1 VPACLARI
9 AVAFLERNRTRQT
22 DDAARN
28 IPSMNMKRLLL
39 AIIVGFLVVFG
50 TDFLIH
56 GLWLMPD
63 YRATQA
69 LWRADAEMQ
78 TRYWWMF
85 FAQFL
90 TVATF
95 VVLWAIGFA
104 RRGSV
109 ALAIGYGLL
118 MGLFQQVWAI
128 IDFVVIPMPG
138 ALAAKWFFA
147 GLIQAVILGLVTFV
161 AYKPAATGP

>member
-1 VPACLARI
+1 
-9 AVAFLERNRTRQT
+9 
-22 DDAARN
+22 
-28 IPSMNMKRLLL
+28 MNMKRLLL
-39 AIIVGFLVVFG
+39 AIIVGFIVVFG

-63 YRATQA
+63 YRATQT
-69 LWRADAEMQ
+69 LWRTDAEMQ

-90 TVATF
+90 TVVTF
-95 VVLWAIGFA
+95 VLLWAIGFA

-109 ALAIGYGLL
+109 GLAIGFGLL

-128 IDFVVIPMPG
+128 IDFVVIPMPAG
-138 ALAAKWFFA
+138 LAMKWFFA
-147 GLIQAVILGLVTFV
+147 GLAQAIILALVTFV
-161 AYKPAATGP
+161 AYKPASTRP